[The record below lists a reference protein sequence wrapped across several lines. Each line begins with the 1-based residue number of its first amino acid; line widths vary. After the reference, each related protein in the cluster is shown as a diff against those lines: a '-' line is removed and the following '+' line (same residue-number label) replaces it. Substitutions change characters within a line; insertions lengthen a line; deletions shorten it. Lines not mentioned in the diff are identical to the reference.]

1 MADQNATKSV
11 DPLFL
16 TVARISTYDD
26 PEPNIDEKP
35 CYGTVCFVGQ

>member
-1 MADQNATKSV
+1 MSVTV

-26 PEPNIDEKP
+26 PSISKVWN
-35 CYGTVCFVGQ
+35 YGTGFFYSNPKE

>member
-1 MADQNATKSV
+1 MSVAV

-26 PEPNIDEKP
+26 PTIGKVWN
-35 CYGTVCFVGQ
+35 YGTDSFIQIQRRNYFS